1 MHEAI
6 RSVDGVCEVEYLR
19 GSDADPAAPPDLLL
33 EVPHGATRAR
43 HFVDLWGRLVGDVA
57 TDLIDFFFVN
67 TDVGAPELA
76 RAIAAAVVDARP
88 QRSAVV
94 VRSLLPRTLVDC
106 NRSLA
111 ADVAPATS
119 EPGQLTPG
127 LPVWIRDPKD
137 QQLLLRLHG
146 EYVRTAAAA
155 FEWVCGAGGQALMV
169 HTYAPRNLDVAVDER
184 IVEQLRAAYAPG
196 RVEQW
201 SLRPE
206 IDLITH
212 DPDGVGL
219 AAEGLRFSVEGLRA
233 HQPRGVPGT
242 SCLRPASNP
251 RERLQQSRACLY
263 GFECRTRRGGER
275 EVAVAALAA
284 AAAELRRGAALL
296 QHLPRRASCRHRG
309 EPRR

>member
-219 AAEGLRFSVEGLRA
+219 AAARLVGLVAAEVGA
-233 HQPRGVPGT
+233 AG
-242 SCLRPASNP
+242 
-251 RERLQQSRACLY
+251 
-263 GFECRTRRGGER
+263 R
-275 EVAVAALAA
+275 EVAHNATYSLHPSTLAHGFSVRYPDSCLCFEVRRDLLVRDFVPFRELEVEDDKVGEIAAPFARALVAPPA
-284 AAAELRRGAALL
+284 
-296 QHLPRRASCRHRG
+296 
-309 EPRR
+309 